1 MKFRGKKIKII
12 SLAFFLCFLLFMMI
26 HVCEN
31 QTINALADTET
42 NQEKVDEKL
51 NEIINEQLNALNLKE
66 LEKYVSSLT
75 SFENKSLATRLTE
88 YIAGEKIDYAQFGKD
103 IINVLFFKLQEMLP
117 TFLCIITITILSGLI
132 NSLRS
137 LSMSSTTS
145 NIINLIAFITALI
158 PLLAVLSECL
168 KGAFHSVN
176 EMQQQ
181 MQLIFPLMLTLMAAS
196 GGSVSAAIARPSVA
210 FFSSSI
216 VSIITSVV
224 FPLVVMIIA
233 FSIVGNL
240 SKELKI
246 SRFTTFFKSINKWIL
261 GLSVS
266 VFGLFFTLQ
275 GISAAT
281 YDGIARRA
289 AKYAIGN
296 GIPIVGGFLS
306 GGFDLAIA
314 GSILIKNSLGSM
326 GIFLMLSVIFE
337 PLILLISS
345 NLLLRMTAAIAQPI
359 GDNQISNFLGETAD
373 NLNFCTAGLLF
384 TAFLYFLSIVMMICS
399 SEALL

>member
-1 MKFRGKKIKII
+1 MKIQAKKMKFI
-12 SLAFFLCFLLFMMI
+12 SFVFFLCFLLLA
-26 HVCEN
+26 V
-31 QTINALADTET
+31 INVSTDRIIYAEANEVTR
-42 NQEKVDEKL
+42 QEEVDEKL
-51 NEIINEQLNALNLKE
+51 NEIIGEQLNALDLKE
-66 LEKYVSSLT
+66 LEKYVANLT
-75 SFENKSLATRLTE
+75 SFENKSLVTRLKE
-88 YIAGEKIDYAQFGKD
+88 YIAGDKIDYAQFGEE
-103 IINVLFFKLQEMLP
+103 ILNVLFFKLEEMLP
-117 TFLCIITITILSGLI
+117 TFLCIASITLLSGLI

-137 LSMSSTTS
+137 ISMSSTTS
-145 NIINLIAFITALI
+145 NMIYLIAFIAALI
-158 PLLAVLSECL
+158 PLLAVLSECI
-168 KGAFHSVN
+168 KEAFNSVR

-181 MQLIFPLMLTLMAAS
+181 MQLIFPIMLTLMAAS

-216 VSIITSVV
+216 VSLITSVV
-224 FPLVVMIIA
+224 FPLVIMIIA

-275 GISAAT
+275 GITAAT

-359 GDNQISNFLGETAD
+359 GDSQISDFLGETAD
-373 NLNFCTAGLLF
+373 NLNYCTAGLLF

-399 SEALL
+399 SEVLL

>member
-1 MKFRGKKIKII
+1 MKCQSKKIQFI
-12 SLAFFLCFLLFMMI
+12 SVAIFLCFLLLTMM
-26 HVCEN
+26 HVQEN
-31 QTINALADTET
+31 RTINAQASVKT

-51 NEIINEQLNALNLKE
+51 NEIITEQLNALNLKE
-66 LEKYVSSLT
+66 LEKYVTSLT
-75 SFENKSLATRLTE
+75 SFENKSLVARLTD
-88 YIAGEKIDYAQFGKD
+88 YIAGKGIDYTQFGKD
-103 IINVLFFKLQEMLP
+103 ILNVLFSKLQEMLP
-117 TFLCIITITILSGLI
+117 TFLCIITITIFSGLI

-158 PLLAVLSECL
+158 PLLSVLSECL

-181 MQLIFPLMLTLMAAS
+181 MQLIFPIMLTLMAAS

-216 VSIITSVV
+216 VSIINAVV
-224 FPLVVMIIA
+224 FPLIVIIIA

-240 SKELKI
+240 SNELKI

-261 GLSVS
+261 GLSIS
-266 VFGLFFTLQ
+266 IFGLFFTLQ
-275 GISAAT
+275 GITAAT

-359 GDNQISNFLGETAD
+359 GDSQISNFLGETAD